1 MLRRLVR
8 SCKSLAA
15 QFRVPPWDQQ
25 SPAWQAVEASLPGDH
40 VARKISDAVDEL
52 DLSDL
57 EESYRGQGDL
67 PYPPRLILKAVLYE
81 IHCGNQSPAQWHRD
95 ARENDVVKWLLFG
108 FQPARS
114 RWYAARERLVPWTD
128 LLNTQVLK
136 RAVAEGVT
144 PAKAAALDGT
154 LVASLASRHQLSNE
168 NKLLKRSEELKR
180 VVADD
185 EAGIAP
191 TSVPGW
197 MAKLPETRL
206 RQQEQYQVAQRRMA
220 ELQKENNRRIPS
232 LRREPSKIVISV
244 SDPEAALGL
253 DKHKVFRPLY
263 NIQYARDM
271 DSSLILGYDV
281 FAQSSD
287 AGTYEPML
295 NRVAQFTGRELER
308 TAADAGYAT
317 VVNLAISERRN
328 TTLYAPWQEN
338 DFTHSTKKAKQ
349 EPQFPKKQF
358 EWLPEQ
364 QTYRCPAGKELKY
377 AGRETRQ
384 RAGDESTV
392 YLSYECPKEHCRAC
406 PLNHRCVKNPHR
418 GRRVRRSEHEELIE
432 AHKERMATAEAK
444 AFYRRRKQ
452 TVELAFADTKQ
463 HRDLRTLSGFGSAIA
478 RVQTG
483 LTVLAHNLLGV
494 LAALRPPAS
503 PANGIPSGP

>member
-15 QFRVPPWDQQ
+15 KFRAPPWDRQ
-25 SPAWQAVEASLPGDH
+25 SPAWQAIEACLPGDH
-40 VARKISDAVDEL
+40 VARKISDAIDEL

-57 EESYRGQGDL
+57 EQSYHGQGDL

-81 IHCGNQSPAQWHRD
+81 NHRGNQSPAHWFQD
-95 ARENDVVKWLLFG
+95 AKENDAMKWLLFG

-114 RWYAARERLVPWTD
+114 RWYAIRQRLAPWID
-128 LLNTQVLK
+128 SLNAKVLK
-136 RAVAEGVT
+136 RAIAEGVT
-144 PAKAAALDGT
+144 PAKNASLDGT
-154 LVASLASRHQLSNE
+154 LIASRASRHQLANE
-168 NKLLKRSEELKR
+168 KKLLKRSDELKGA
-180 VVADD
+180 VADD

-197 MAKLPETRL
+197 MAKFPETRL
-206 RQQEQYQVAQRRMA
+206 WQQQRYQAAQRRMA
-220 ELQKENNRRIPS
+220 ELQEENNSRIPS
-232 LRREPSKIVISV
+232 LRRERNKIVVSV
-244 SDPEAALGL
+244 SDPEAAIGL

-263 NIQYARDM
+263 NLQYARDM
-271 DSSLILGYDV
+271 DSPLILGYDV

-295 NRVAQFTGRELER
+295 DRVAQLTGRELER
-308 TAADAGYAT
+308 AAADAGYAT
-317 VVNLAISERRN
+317 VVNVAISERRG

-338 DFTHSTKKAKQ
+338 DFTHRTKKTKQ
-349 EPQFPKKQF
+349 EPPFPKKQF
-358 EWLPEQ
+358 EWLPES
-364 QTYRCPAGKELKY
+364 QTYRCPAGKELRY

-392 YLSYECPKEHCRAC
+392 YLSYQCSAEHCRAC
-406 PLNHRCVKNPHR
+406 PLKHRCVKNPNR

-432 AHKERMATAEAK
+432 SHKERMETEEAK

-463 HRDLRTLSGFGSAIA
+463 HRGLHRLSGYGLAIA

-483 LTVLAHNLLGV
+483 LTVLVNNLLG
-494 LAALRPPAS
+494 LLTALRPPALHATS
-503 PANGIPSGP
+503 IPSGP

>member
-1 MLRRLVR
+1 MLRRLVQ

-15 QFRVPPWDQQ
+15 KFRVPPWDEQ
-25 SPAWQAVEASLPGDH
+25 SPAWQVIEAGLPGDH

-52 DLSDL
+52 DLSEL
-57 EESYRGQGDL
+57 ERSYRGQGDL
-67 PYPPRLILKAVLYE
+67 PYPPRLVLKAVLYE
-81 IHCGNQSPAQWHRD
+81 NHRGHQSPARWHRD
-95 ARENDVVKWLLFG
+95 AKENDVMKWLLFG

-114 RWYAARERLVPWTD
+114 RWYVIRERLAPWID
-128 LLNTQVLK
+128 LLNGQVLK

-144 PAKAAALDGT
+144 PARNGSLDGT
-154 LVASLASRHQLSNE
+154 LIASHASRHQLANE
-168 NKLLKRSEELKR
+168 SKLLKRSEELKR
-180 VVADD
+180 AVADD
-185 EAGIAP
+185 EAGIAS

-206 RQQEQYQVAQRRMA
+206 RQRERYQVTQQRMA
-220 ELQKENNRRIPS
+220 ELQKENSSRIPS
-232 LRREPSKIVISV
+232 LRRERKKIVVSV
-244 SDPEAALGL
+244 SDPEAAIGL

-263 NIQYARDM
+263 NIQFARDM
-271 DSSLILGYDV
+271 DSPLILGYDV

-295 NRVAQFTGRELER
+295 DRVAEFTGRELER
-308 TAADAGYAT
+308 AAADAGYAT
-317 VVNLAISERRN
+317 VVNLATSERRS

-338 DFTHSTKKAKQ
+338 DFTHSTKKTKQ
-349 EPQFPKKQF
+349 EPPFPKKEF
-358 EWLPEQ
+358 DWLPES

-392 YLSYECPKEHCRAC
+392 YLSYQCPAEHCRAC
-406 PLNHRCVKNPHR
+406 PLNHRCVKNPNR

-432 AHKERMATAEAK
+432 AHKERMETEDAK

-463 HRDLRTLSGFGSAIA
+463 HRGFRKLSGYGLAVA

-483 LTVLAHNLLGV
+483 LTVLVHNLLGV
-494 LAALRPPAS
+494 LTALRPPAIHATS
-503 PANGIPSGP
+503 IPSGP